1 MLKEIIFYI
10 LGLLSVCSFL
20 MLWFVSPLK
29 ITLAKLFFSTDITDI
44 KNFDDLLYIKSKF
57 LSKLLSCW
65 ICCSF
70 WSSLIVG
77 LVLGYI
83 CSNFYFPL
91 VTFCTYPSLAYIF
104 KRVID

>member
-29 ITLAKLFFSTDITDI
+29 ITLAKLFFNTDITDI
-44 KNFDDLLYIKSKF
+44 RNFDDLLYIKSKF

-70 WSSLIVG
+70 WLSLILG
-77 LVLGYI
+77 MILGYM
-83 CSNFYFPL
+83 CNNFYFPL
-91 VTFCTYPSLAYIF
+91 VAFCTYPSLAYIF